1 MEEGVH
7 NNIAGGVWEGYK
19 RRCRSGGVYAGRLWR
34 IRTVCRVSLVGCH
47 AGRGLENGWPSVR

>member
-19 RRCRSGGVYAGRLWR
+19 RRCRSGGVYAGR
-34 IRTVCRVSLVGCH
+34 
-47 AGRGLENGWPSVR
+47 